1 MSELSPDARSLLDAG
16 RHAHDPPSAARAR
29 VRARLDARLQSPA
42 APRIRTLPRWLTL
55 VSAVALVALVAWFA
69 RRPVAPP
76 PTAPVVTPAP
86 AARPVAAPSPA
97 PVAAPAPVIAP
108 TPSVAPAPVVQP
120 AARPRPQLPTDTLA
134 EELRLVTAARR
145 ALAGGQLD
153 VADGALREHTRRF
166 PRGQLAEER
175 DATRALVTCSRG
187 DRDASAREAAR
198 FLTAHPRSPQAPRV
212 RRACAVE

>member
-29 VRARLDARLQSPA
+29 VRARVDARLQAPA
-42 APRIRTLPRWLTL
+42 APRLRALPRWLTL

-76 PTAPVVTPAP
+76 PPAPVVTPAP
-86 AARPVAAPSPA
+86 AARPVAAPTPVIAPA
-97 PVAAPAPVIAP
+97 PVAQPAPIAAP
-108 TPSVAPAPVVQP
+108 TPLAPP
-120 AARPRPQLPTDTLA
+120 AVRPRPQLPTDTLA

-212 RRACAVE
+212 RRACGVE